1 MSVPRITEILEAI
14 KAGTTALGT
23 VIISAGSAIIGK
35 VGIDQTTDETTN
47 KVKTQGIALSN
58 HATMTASA
66 GTHIKATPGTLYTL
80 TVTNNK
86 ISAQYFQIH
95 NLATVPAD
103 GATPVYCIYLQ
114 AGAIAEISF
123 GAYGKY
129 CAAGIYWCNSST
141 QATKTIGSA
150 DCIVSAEYK

>member
-47 KVKTQGIALSN
+47 LVRVKGIALSN
-58 HATMTASA
+58 YAAMTAAASGIIKASA
-66 GTHIKATPGTLYTL
+66 GVLHSL

-86 ISAQYFQIH
+86 TSAQYFQLH
-95 NLATVPAD
+95 NSATLPAD
-103 GATPVYCIYLQ
+103 TAVPVYSIYLQ
-114 AGAIAEISF
+114 SGAIAEVPFGVNGKSF
-123 GAYGKY
+123 S
-129 CAAGIYWCNSST
+129 AGIVWCNSST
-141 QATKTIGSA
+141 QSTKTIGSA